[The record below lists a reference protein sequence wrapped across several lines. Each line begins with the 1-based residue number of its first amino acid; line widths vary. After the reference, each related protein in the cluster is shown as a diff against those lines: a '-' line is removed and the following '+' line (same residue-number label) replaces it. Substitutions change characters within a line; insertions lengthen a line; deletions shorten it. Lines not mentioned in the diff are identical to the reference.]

1 MTLLSE
7 TRPYE
12 SRGDAS
18 PRSGVVERVTL
29 VMDVFGP
36 HRQSACLE
44 DVTECTGLPRSTAF
58 RILRRL
64 VDLGW
69 LDHGSDGYQL
79 GSRLQQ
85 LHGCAVDYLDVR
97 AAASELL
104 TELNLKTGAVCHL
117 GVLESSYVLYLDKV
131 GGTVAHSV
139 PSRVGARLCAE
150 GTVSGRALLASLAP
164 EEVDRRYAADR
175 RLVTSNGAGM
185 EQLHR
190 RLDRVRRG
198 RGLAYSY
205 AERCEMGISSL
216 AAPVLGPH
224 GAVAAISV
232 ASRRTMQL
240 EALGP
245 VVAVAARRVSDRLFP
260 EWQSRRS
267 SIAAQRH

>member
-1 MTLLSE
+1 MSLLSE
-7 TRPYE
+7 ECLHE
-12 SRGDAS
+12 SRGDTS

-44 DVTECTGLPRSTAF
+44 DVTECTGLPRSTTF

-79 GSRLQQ
+79 GGRLQQ
-85 LHGCAVDYLDVR
+85 LHGCAVDYLAVR

-104 TELNLKTGAVCHL
+104 AELNIKTGAVCHL

-131 GGTVAHSV
+131 GGTMTHSV

-150 GTVSGRALLASLAP
+150 GTVSGRALLANLAP

-190 RLDRVRRG
+190 RLDRVRRAK
-198 RGLAYSY
+198 GLAYSY
-205 AERCEMGISSL
+205 AEQCEMGISSL

-224 GAVAAISV
+224 GAVAAVSL

-245 VVAVAARRVSDRLFP
+245 LVAAAARRVSDRLFP
-260 EWQSRRS
+260 DWARERS
-267 SIAAQRH
+267 SLATHRH

>member
-1 MTLLSE
+1 MSLLSE
-7 TRPYE
+7 TRLHE
-12 SRGDAS
+12 SRGDTS

-79 GSRLQQ
+79 GGRLQQ
-85 LHGCAVDYLDVR
+85 LHGCAADYLDVR

-131 GGTVAHSV
+131 GGTVTHSV

-175 RLVTSNGAGM
+175 RLVTSNGAGI

-190 RLDRVRRG
+190 RLDRVRRA

-216 AAPVLGPH
+216 AAPVVGPH
-224 GAVAAISV
+224 GAVAAVSV

-245 VVAVAARRVSDRLFP
+245 VVAAAARRVSDRLFP
-260 EWQSRRS
+260 EWGSRRS
-267 SIAAQRH
+267 SLTAQRH